1 MIAQLRGILV
11 SKTPTEVVVDCGGVG
26 YLAMISVATSGQL
39 PEPGERVTVLTLM
52 VVREDAMQLFGFGNE
67 AERDIFK
74 LLTSIS
80 GIGPKIALGI
90 LSSIP
95 LADLRDIIANN
106 KLAYLQK
113 LPGVGKKTAE
123 RILVELRDK
132 IGSIQTISVDESS
145 ATSTQLDTRQE
156 AIAALIA
163 LGYTRQV
170 AEKTIRQVLSAEPG
184 TTFSAD
190 ALIRKALRS
199 GIK

>member
-11 SKTPTEVVVDCGGVG
+11 SKTSTEVVVDCGGVG
-26 YLAMISVATSGQL
+26 YLASVSVATSARL
-39 PEPGERVTVLTLM
+39 PEAGERVTVLTLM
-52 VVREDAMQLFGFGNE
+52 VVREDAIQLFGFGSE

-95 LADLRDIIANN
+95 LADLREIIANN
-106 KLAYLQK
+106 NLAYLQK

-132 IGSIQTISVDESS
+132 IGSIQTDSADESTT
-145 ATSTQLDTRQE
+145 TSTRLDVRQE
-156 AIAALIA
+156 AVAALIA

-170 AEKTIRQVLSAEPG
+170 AEKAIRQVLSAEPG

-190 ALIRKALRS
+190 VLIRQALRS

>member
-1 MIAQLRGILV
+1 MFVQLIG
-11 SKTPTEVVVDCGGVG
+11 
-26 YLAMISVATSGQL
+26 
-39 PEPGERVTVLTLM
+39 
-52 VVREDAMQLFGFGNE
+52 
-67 AERDIFK
+67 
-74 LLTSIS
+74 IS
-80 GIGPKIALGI
+80 GIGASTARMMLTSLKPEEIAKAIVQSNVKLLESVKGI
-90 LSSIP
+90 
-95 LADLRDIIANN
+95 
-106 KLAYLQK
+106 
-113 LPGVGKKTAE
+113 GKKTAE